1 MRLHM
6 GTAFNRYKYNII
18 KNRNKLLIENT
29 LTTVRKYSPVRTES
43 FFKSLIGKTLKSKLS
58 KKFSLFFGL
67 SSDSF
72 IFCSKK

>member
-1 MRLHM
+1 M

-18 KNRNKLLIENT
+18 KNRNKLIKK
-29 LTTVRKYSPVRTES
+29 V
-43 FFKSLIGKTLKSKLS
+43 FFV
-58 KKFSLFFGL
+58 FGL